1 MSLTSILGKGSL
13 VLPGWVLGRRTES
26 WIERQAR
33 HQRKRQT
40 KQRKRAGGGPAPN
53 LVSLPSGRAR
63 AEAIRWPQLQPLQP
77 PPLAAAPPP
86 LSPGLAHP
94 SPCRSAH
101 LLRHPRLP
109 GASFP
114 GLSPRFQA
122 VAPRHSGAWPLRA
135 CVCLTAPFSTLAAPF
150 PVSLCP
156 SGSVEDK
163 RSGSPGTVRFYP
175 GTSLDVRGEM
185 SSLTLS
191 QHPQTSSRPPRPL
204 LPCIALS
211 SPVTAPLSAARGR
224 GVGAE
229 SLSRARGRTSPA
241 LPLPTVSP
249 PSPCPRQP
257 GRRRTL
263 APDSSTFR
271 GERRDTR
278 LEGDWDLGVGA
289 GVLVWVG

>member
-1 MSLTSILGKGSL
+1 MRPPGPIGASPRPPARPPPAARRQPPGSRSRRRHSRSLCAAAAATASPAAIAT
-13 VLPGWVLGRRTES
+13 GWVRSPEV
-26 WIERQAR
+26 
-33 HQRKRQT
+33 K
-40 KQRKRAGGGPAPN
+40 
-53 LVSLPSGRAR
+53 
-63 AEAIRWPQLQPLQP
+63 PLRP

-109 GASFP
+109 GSSFP

-122 VAPRHSGAWPLRA
+122 VAPRHSGAWPLRT
-135 CVCLTAPFSTLAAPF
+135 CVRLTAPFSTLAAPF

-204 LPCIALS
+204 LPCTALS

-224 GVGAE
+224 GLEQRVCPGPE
-229 SLSRARGRTSPA
+229 GGPA
-241 LPLPTVSP
+241 QLC
-249 PSPCPRQP
+249 PSPRSPLLLPAPGNPGDGGPSPR
-257 GRRRTL
+257 
-263 APDSSTFR
+263 
-271 GERRDTR
+271 TR
-278 LEGDWDLGVGA
+278 LHLLGRG
-289 GVLVWVG
+289 GTHVWREIGTSERGLGC